1 MVANPVFCSISW
13 CFYATLLTLDLFD
26 LKISSVDESEINQIM
41 WNLSTNYI
49 NQLPI
54 TTIVQFLFGIFDE
67 QIWFFLSLVYQWNKI
82 SKGVF
87 CSIVLPLRNNSDI
100 LNININIYLNPW
112 SELSPSYLG
121 NCYCIHSSEFKYCS
135 STAKNVVQKFD

>member
-1 MVANPVFCSISW
+1 MFLRNF
-13 CFYATLLTLDLFD
+13 
-26 LKISSVDESEINQIM
+26 VDFGLVRSKDQFSRWIWNKPNIM
-41 WNLSTNYI
+41 WNLSTNHI

-54 TTIVQFLFGIFDE
+54 TTIVKFLFGIFDE
-67 QIWFFLSLVYQWNKI
+67 QIWFFFWSLVYQWNKI

-87 CSIVLPLRNNSDI
+87 YSIVLPLRNNSDI

-135 STAKNVVQKFD
+135 STEKNVVQKKIQKRF